1 MLVCVY
7 YCAFGTRDRGCSR
20 HPAFPAPS
28 VWRGPTNLQNLG
40 RNLPRERE
48 GMLCPH
54 VVPANAGTH
63 TPRQM
68 LFETVVEGFAST
80 SADGVYGSR
89 PAPGRQITPAAHSNI
104 SPGST
109 QNSTRSKRYR
119 QAASACSSKT
129 LHRTTDRRQP
139 RAAGNRDCPSSDS
152 IPALRPISRSREQ
165 SG

>member
-54 VVPANAGTH
+54 VVPANAGTTNH
-63 TPRQM
+63 T
-68 LFETVVEGFAST
+68 G
-80 SADGVYGSR
+80 SAIEYFTWLNAKLDSIE
-89 PAPGRQITPAAHSNI
+89 AI
-104 SPGST
+104 
-109 QNSTRSKRYR
+109 
-119 QAASACSSKT
+119 
-129 LHRTTDRRQP
+129 
-139 RAAGNRDCPSSDS
+139 PSSRVS
-152 IPALRPISRSREQ
+152 LFFKNAS
-165 SG
+165 